1 MPLLRTTSPTWSLMK
16 QVSIWCW
23 LTCLRILST
32 WTCPLDFTLATSQGN
47 RTYRIEPHAKHNSCQ
62 STRNFAHAKI
72 CNQVTNWISHIYNS
86 MHSSPFWSPSI
97 TTNVVQINSRS
108 WGQMFNCCHLF
119 TRLNFT
125 AFLTATAPRS
135 SSPLVNYLNPTS
147 HNPEFPYL
155 LGN

>member
-1 MPLLRTTSPTWSLMK
+1 MPLPRTTSPIWSLMK
-16 QVSIWCW
+16 RVSIWCW

-47 RTYRIEPHAKHNSCQ
+47 RTYRIEPHAKQNSSQ

-86 MHSSPFWSPSI
+86 MHSSPFWSPPI
-97 TTNVVQINSRS
+97 TTNVVEINSRS

-119 TRLNFT
+119 TRLNLQQFW
-125 AFLTATAPRS
+125 LQQRQGS